1 MDPVLAAAVFAAAA
15 AIVGA
20 GFGLRGTVLVERT
33 KTTALNNTNA
43 METVKVQIDGWDRLT
58 DSYRHEISRLTN
70 ALTEERVVAEAFAK
84 RTAQLEHDLRAA
96 LHDVEFC
103 RTHHQGDMS

>member
-15 AIVGA
+15 AIIGA

-33 KTTALNNTNA
+33 KATAVNNTNA

-58 DSYRHEISRLTN
+58 DSYRQEITRLTG
-70 ALTEERVVAEAFAK
+70 ALAEERVVGEAFS
-84 RTAQLEHDLRAA
+84 RRIDQLEADLRSARRD
-96 LHDVEFC
+96 LEHC
-103 RTHHQGDMS
+103 RTHHLGDQ